1 MSDSDQNTWRLKEMG
16 MKRKE
21 TLMIGL
27 QKKVSAASGAW

>member
-1 MSDSDQNTWRLKEMG
+1 MSDTDQNTWRLKLMR
-16 MKRKE
+16 MKKKE